1 MRETSVWSLVCEDPL
16 EKGMATH
23 SSILAWRIP
32 WMEELFG
39 LQSMGSQRVG
49 HDWVTFISLHFST
62 SHTSKFYL
70 WNILNVIKVFWKRYK
85 SIHNYFLMFLTLN
98 SGLGFP
104 GGPESKESACNAG
117 DLGLVSGLGRSPEG
131 RHGGE
136 HFGEESRLLSV
147 YSWKSWRVMESGW
160 IWVCWFLRGG
170 VRKIL

>member
-32 WMEELFG
+32 WTEELFG

-62 SHTSKFYL
+62 SHASKFYL

-85 SIHNYFLMFLTLN
+85 SIHNYFIIFLTLN
-98 SGLGFP
+98 SGLVFP

-117 DLGLVSGLGRSPEG
+117 DLGLVSGLGRSPEKG
-131 RHGGE
+131 NGNPLQYSCLENPMNKGAWRAIVHV
-136 HFGEESRLLSV
+136 FAKSLTRL
-147 YSWKSWRVMESGW
+147 RN
-160 IWVCWFLRGG
+160 
-170 VRKIL
+170 